1 MKIGT
6 RGSDLAMW
14 QARLV
19 RALLHEKA
27 GVEAEIVVIKT
38 TGDADQTTSFDKMEG
53 KGFWTKEI
61 EAALLDG
68 TVDLA
73 VHSLKDL
80 QTTMPD
86 GLTLGAVLNRA
97 DRRDMVLMRPESRDD
112 SQFLYLKK
120 GAKVGTTSA
129 RRVAQLQYLRPDLD
143 VQPLRGNVP
152 TRVRKA
158 REGNYDAIMIAAA
171 GVERLEL
178 PLDGLVVSRLPETVF
193 VPAPGQ
199 GALAVQIRDNDAAV
213 EDAVRLIDE
222 EATRQTVWLEREI
235 LRQLEGGCQLPL
247 GSAAEA
253 TDDGYTLR
261 LFLGRI
267 NGQPARRIVLS
278 GQDSGAMADAA
289 VRYLRGQGTPQRP
302 SDRRAHVW
310 LTREPDRAAD
320 FANAVNPE
328 AAEVSAIPVF
338 VAVESGDEHK
348 QQDALANLD
357 RYNWIMFTSQVTVSR
372 FKELLVANKQSI
384 PEATKLGAIGRKTA
398 AAMKKEGWRTDF
410 VSTVADAVSLGNE
423 FVSKVTR
430 DHVTILFPCSAKASD
445 DFETTVGGS
454 TMKFE
459 RLVCYD
465 TVAHPNLKD
474 TVSALPSPDVVV
486 FTSPSASR
494 FLLDTGAIPDDI
506 VPISIGPSTT
516 RALRERGFSL
526 VWEAVDR
533 SLEGLAEVTN
543 GLLAH

>member
-61 EAALLDG
+61 EAALLEG

-80 QTTMPD
+80 QTTMPH
-86 GLTLGAVLNRA
+86 GLALGAVLNRA
-97 DRRDMVLMRPESRDD
+97 DRRDILLMRPECRDD
-112 SQFLYLKK
+112 TQFLYLKR
-120 GAKVGTTSA
+120 GATVGTTSA

-152 TRVRKA
+152 TRVRKV

-171 GVERLEL
+171 GVDRLEL
-178 PLDGLVVSRLPETVF
+178 SLDGLVVSRLPETIF

-199 GALAVQIRDNDAAV
+199 GALAVQIREKDAKV
-213 EDAVRLIDE
+213 DKVVRLIDE

-247 GSAAEA
+247 GSAGEA
-253 TDDGYTLR
+253 SEDGYTLR
-261 LFLGRI
+261 LFLGSI
-267 NGQPARRIVLS
+267 NDQPARRIVLS
-278 GQDSGAMADAA
+278 GRDPVATSDNA
-289 VRYLRGQGTPQRP
+289 VRYLRGHGIENRP
-302 SDRRAHVW
+302 SERRANVW
-310 LTREPDRAAD
+310 LTREPDRAED

-328 AAEVSAIPVF
+328 VAEVSAIPVF
-338 VAVESGDEHK
+338 VAVESGDEK
-348 QQDALANLD
+348 QQQEALTNLD
-357 RYNWIMFTSQVTVSR
+357 RYHWIMFTSQVTVSR
-372 FKELLVANKQSI
+372 FKELLLASNQSI
-384 PEATKLGAIGRKTA
+384 PDATKLGAIGRKTA
-398 AAMKKEGWRTDF
+398 AAMKREGWRTDF

-454 TMKFE
+454 TMRFE

-474 TVSALPSPDVVV
+474 TVSALPSPDIVV

-494 FLLDTGAIPDDI
+494 FLLDTGAVPDDI

-516 RALRERGFSL
+516 RALRERRFSI
-526 VWEAVDR
+526 VWETVDR